1 MPDYDK
7 EGILINDTDELGL
20 FNVYSDNEPF
30 TSFPTR
36 LHKLE
41 YIRPIINSSNLE
53 NLILKEN
60 MRWLPLNHD
69 LKNEFSELR
78 NGKSLWRVILIIII
92 VLAILETIIGRPD
105 PKRMKTEN

>member
-1 MPDYDK
+1 M
-7 EGILINDTDELGL
+7 
-20 FNVYSDNEPF
+20 
-30 TSFPTR
+30 
-36 LHKLE
+36 
-41 YIRPIINSSNLE
+41 INSSNLE

-60 MRWLPLNHD
+60 MRWLPLNTD

>member
-1 MPDYDK
+1 MITGATG
-7 EGILINDTDELGL
+7 GIGNALVKRFVSLDG
-20 FNVYSDNEPF
+20 NVLATGTKTE
-30 TSFPTR
+30 
-36 LHKLE
+36 KLD
-41 YIRPIINSSNLE
+41 
-53 NLILKEN
+53 
-60 MRWLPLNHD
+60 D